1 MRMCGWKRTAVVTL
15 SLALLAA
22 CGRNDVDVRTPLGAN
37 IAGAKPFAPVQNA
50 NAQAFVIPST
60 ANLKPATYANEQ
72 AVRGQQLYQTTCAR
86 CHPPGSLDGETFEVG
101 WNERRVFDLFSLIR
115 NTMPQ
120 DKPGSLSDD
129 QYIDVIAYLLQ
140 RNHIP
145 ASTVALRADTA
156 SLRDARIDV
165 KPAPAAGGGS
175 Q

>member
-1 MRMCGWKRTAVVTL
+1 MRMRGWMSTAAVTL
-15 SLALLAA
+15 SLVSLVA
-22 CGRNDVDVRTPLGAN
+22 CGRNDVDVRTPLGAQ
-37 IAGAKPFAPVQNA
+37 IAGAKPFAPVRNA

-60 ANLKPATYANEQ
+60 ANLKPATYTNEQ
-72 AVRGQQLYQTTCAR
+72 AVRGQQVYQTTCVR
-86 CHPPGSLDGETFEVG
+86 CHPPGHLDGETFSVG
-101 WNERRVFDLFSLIR
+101 WNERRVFDLYSLLR

-129 QYIDVIAYLLQ
+129 EYIDVIAYLLQ

-145 ASTVALRADTA
+145 ASSVALRPDTA

-165 KPAPAAGGGS
+165 KPASGGGS

>member
-1 MRMCGWKRTAVVTL
+1 MFMRMCGWKRTAVVTL

-60 ANLKPATYANEQ
+60 ANLK
-72 AVRGQQLYQTTCAR
+72 QTTCAR